1 MNRVMSAGLY
11 ELPRGILIH
20 AYAPTKAGFLI
31 AVEPSAL
38 LPPDAPDERV
48 GAELIRV
55 LKQEQPVRPTPHR
68 SDYKDIGDPV
78 LRAVGLRSW
87 TEVQR
92 DGRMCVV
99 QIANERFRF
108 IPTANQRTDGARA
121 FDHLNDQV
129 LEVQVSGP
137 GEVGQAART
146 ALARSVLA

>member
-68 SDYKDIGDPV
+68 SDYKDTLGIRFCEQWACNRGP
-78 LRAVGLRSW
+78 RFNATVGCAS
-87 TEVQR
+87 
-92 DGRMCVV
+92 CK
-99 QIANERFRF
+99 
-108 IPTANQRTDGARA
+108 
-121 FDHLNDQV
+121 
-129 LEVQVSGP
+129 
-137 GEVGQAART
+137 
-146 ALARSVLA
+146 